1 MKTQNSFFLL
11 LAFVLST
18 TIVFTSC
25 GRKQEGSPNLSDNA
39 AEKVYVAPGEHDEFY
54 AFVSGGF
61 SGQMSVYGLP
71 SGRLFRIIPVFSV
84 HPENGYGFS
93 EETKPMLMT
102 SHGFVPWDDSHHSEL
117 SQTDGVPDGR
127 WIFIN
132 GNNTPRVA
140 RIDLRTFETAEI
152 IELPN
157 SAGNHSSPFIT
168 PNSEYIVAG
177 TRFSLPIPNQDVPID
192 TYKDNFKG
200 TVSFISIDKE
210 DGNMD
215 IAFQIILPG
224 FNFDLSHAGKGPSDG
239 WFFFSCYNTELA
251 HTLLEINA
259 SQNDKDFILAINWKK
274 AEELIRD
281 GKFNE
286 IETEYFNNEYDETTH
301 TATSNRLTKVKTITA
316 KDSEGLAYLIP
327 CPKSPHGCDVDPS
340 GEYIVG
346 GGKLATVIPVFSF
359 SKMIK
364 AIEGKSFDGD
374 YDGIPVLQ
382 YDAVLAGEVKEPG
395 LGPLHTEFDDNG
407 NAYTSMFVSSEIV
420 KWKVATQEVLDRV
433 PVYYSIGHLLIP
445 GGDSKKPWGKYVLV
459 MNKITKDRFLPT
471 GPELV
476 QSSQLYDISG
486 DKMVLLG
493 EFPTIGE
500 PHYAQAMPTE
510 KIMEN
515 SLKIYKI
522 GENNHPHAIK
532 NEKDAK
538 VVRESSNVVR
548 VYMTSIRSHL
558 TPDNIEGIQVGD
570 TVYFH
575 VTNLEQD
582 WDIPHGFAIKGNNN
596 AELLIMPGQT
606 RTLKW
611 IANSVGIVP
620 YYCTDFC
627 SALHQEMTGYAR
639 VSPRGSGTP
648 ILFRTGDN
656 KGNP

>member
-259 SQNDKDFILAINWKK
+259 SQNDKDFILAIN
-274 AEELIRD
+274 
-281 GKFNE
+281 
-286 IETEYFNNEYDETTH
+286 
-301 TATSNRLTKVKTITA
+301 
-316 KDSEGLAYLIP
+316 
-327 CPKSPHGCDVDPS
+327 
-340 GEYIVG
+340 
-346 GGKLATVIPVFSF
+346 
-359 SKMIK
+359 
-364 AIEGKSFDGD
+364 
-374 YDGIPVLQ
+374 
-382 YDAVLAGEVKEPG
+382 
-395 LGPLHTEFDDNG
+395 
-407 NAYTSMFVSSEIV
+407 
-420 KWKVATQEVLDRV
+420 
-433 PVYYSIGHLLIP
+433 
-445 GGDSKKPWGKYVLV
+445 
-459 MNKITKDRFLPT
+459 
-471 GPELV
+471 
-476 QSSQLYDISG
+476 
-486 DKMVLLG
+486 
-493 EFPTIGE
+493 
-500 PHYAQAMPTE
+500 
-510 KIMEN
+510 
-515 SLKIYKI
+515 
-522 GENNHPHAIK
+522 
-532 NEKDAK
+532 
-538 VVRESSNVVR
+538 
-548 VYMTSIRSHL
+548 
-558 TPDNIEGIQVGD
+558 
-570 TVYFH
+570 
-575 VTNLEQD
+575 
-582 WDIPHGFAIKGNNN
+582 
-596 AELLIMPGQT
+596 
-606 RTLKW
+606 
-611 IANSVGIVP
+611 
-620 YYCTDFC
+620 
-627 SALHQEMTGYAR
+627 
-639 VSPRGSGTP
+639 
-648 ILFRTGDN
+648 
-656 KGNP
+656 